1 MTEQVWI
8 PPLDFGSISTDV
20 FQDPEDGFIFRYFKM
35 VYHSTLVYS
44 MVDISV
50 RTSSELVLMV
60 FLILISAVINAVIY
74 GQFAVLTE
82 ELKRST
88 NEYL

>member
-1 MTEQVWI
+1 
-8 PPLDFGSISTDV
+8 
-20 FQDPEDGFIFRYFKM
+20 M

-50 RTSSELVLMV
+50 RTSSELVLIT
-60 FLILISAVINAVIY
+60 FLILISAIINALIY

-82 ELKRST
+82 ELKRND
-88 NEYL
+88 NEFL

>member
-1 MTEQVWI
+1 
-8 PPLDFGSISTDV
+8 
-20 FQDPEDGFIFRYFKM
+20 
-35 VYHSTLVYS
+35 

-50 RTSSELVLMV
+50 RTMSELVLLS

-82 ELKRST
+82 ELKRKT
-88 NEYL
+88 NEFLEKLDSVNLVLKIRGLPKDV

>member
-1 MTEQVWI
+1 
-8 PPLDFGSISTDV
+8 
-20 FQDPEDGFIFRYFKM
+20 M

-50 RTSSELVLMV
+50 RTSSELVLIS
-60 FLILISAVINAVIY
+60 FLILISAIINALIY

-82 ELKRST
+82 ELKRNN
-88 NEYL
+88 NEFL